1 MFIWSTGFVI
11 ARGISGLIDPYL
23 FLLVRFACVI
33 AIFGVAMGIM
43 RLPPP
48 GRNQLW
54 RLLATGAVNQTDI
67 DRLLL
72 LDHPAEIAEAI
83 NSA

>member
-1 MFIWSTGFVI
+1 MPGGFGTLDELLECITLIQTRKAPAVPVI
-11 ARGISGLIDPYL
+11 MANKSFWKGMMSWIEDT
-23 FLLVRFACVI
+23 
-33 AIFGVAMGIM
+33 
-43 RLPPP
+43 
-48 GRNQLW
+48 
-54 RLLATGAVNQTDI
+54 LLATGAVNQTDI